1 MIVTMAYDEDLANRI
16 RELIASE
23 DGYTEQKMFGG
34 IGFMID
40 GHMAVGVSGE
50 GGLMIHC
57 SKVETEALL
66 AKPGARPFEMR
77 GREMKD
83 WLRVDAESVSTKRE
97 LEPWVMESVA
107 FARALPPKEKGVSL
121 SDADAY
127 DRFMGRYLRPLAVP
141 FADFAGLPLDGR
153 VLDVGCGPGALTA
166 ELARRARPGRVT
178 AMNQSEEFVAA
189 LRGRHPGVQVIRAP
203 AEDLPFEGGCFDATL
218 AQLVVNVMDDPV
230 AGLREMARVTRDG
243 GVVAACVWDFTD
255 GGPDRSVLG
264 CRPSARS

>member
-57 SKVETEALL
+57 AKEETEALL

-77 GREMKD
+77 GREMKG

-107 FARALPPKEKGVSL
+107 FARALPPKKK
-121 SDADAY
+121 
-127 DRFMGRYLRPLAVP
+127 
-141 FADFAGLPLDGR
+141 
-153 VLDVGCGPGALTA
+153 
-166 ELARRARPGRVT
+166 
-178 AMNQSEEFVAA
+178 
-189 LRGRHPGVQVIRAP
+189 
-203 AEDLPFEGGCFDATL
+203 
-218 AQLVVNVMDDPV
+218 
-230 AGLREMARVTRDG
+230 
-243 GVVAACVWDFTD
+243 
-255 GGPDRSVLG
+255 
-264 CRPSARS
+264 